1 MSALPDSGSAET
13 PPGFVPP
20 PPRDDADRAARL
32 RPIRSRRVGPSIYL
46 RLLAE
51 HGSAVA
57 ALRTLPDVARAAG
70 VEGYAPC
77 PEKAA
82 NAELRAAARMGARM
96 ICPGEADCPA
106 LLAEIPDALPI
117 L

>member
-1 MSALPDSGSAET
+1 
-13 PPGFVPP
+13 
-20 PPRDDADRAARL
+20 
-32 RPIRSRRVGPSIYL
+32 
-46 RLLAE
+46 
-51 HGSAVA
+51 
-57 ALRTLPDVARAAG
+57 LPDVARDAG